1 MRMNTKKKKNNKWYF
16 VTIATDMMIYM
27 PFILSDEQQG
37 IAASSMNQFTA
48 VVWYSGIVREV
59 NTRIRTI

>member
-1 MRMNTKKKKNNKWYF
+1 
-16 VTIATDMMIYM
+16 MIYI

-37 IAASSMNQFTA
+37 IAASSVNQFIA

-59 NTRIRTI
+59 DTRIRTIWSLKYVFVLFFFGQIYQR